1 MNENDNI
8 ESKLNRI
15 TKQLDEEKWTRAAL
29 NSYTTTYF
37 KELDAIIDDAIEN
50 NYAMQLK
57 NLCDEHIMHTQN
69 SIIAMYVSGILSLYF
84 QLIDDSNIT
93 KLIEIF
99 TDNHKLQIVEGI
111 CEKMLTFGEQKLAL
125 KTLSLC
131 YSQSNNEEKKY
142 EIWERLIKID
152 YDEADIVKNIAD
164 RKKDDGKIEEAVD
177 YYKKA
182 LFRYINRKAFH
193 NVKELWNKLLV
204 IDSED
209 ANFFL
214 NTEKKVAV
222 AFDSE
227 KATQLLYD
235 FYNATREKENWDLCI
250 SVLKRIVDYNPKDPD
265 VRKQLIEC
273 YKKKYEAHSKVEN
286 YIEKS
291 ELNKDW
297 RNIHE
302 AISDFEKHISFDA
315 GTFVGHRTWG
325 IGVIRSIDNEVLIIY
340 FASKR
345 NHPMSLDMA
354 VTALTCLP
362 KNHIWVLK
370 SVIDKKRL
378 HDRVKSDPHWALKT
392 VISSFNN
399 QASLKQIKT
408 ELVPSILTPTEWNTW
423 SKEAKN
429 ILDRD
434 SEFGNLPDQTDVFT
448 VRDTPITVEEKLYN
462 NFKANPKFYSRV
474 KVMREFLK
482 ECQPDSEYF
491 NEMYT
496 YFTSYLKE
504 IDRPNDI
511 NVSAYILIREIV
523 KEYPYLNPGIDKH
536 FKDIFK
542 DKNRLVS
549 VFERIEDAEIRKSF
563 IRFVKEFSDWPI
575 IYMKLFP
582 KCLNRSILEDLAAQN
597 RSDCISQMFEEIASN
612 FREDRTAFIW
622 LMKNAEEYKD
632 LCKIQEETFVINAIQ
647 LLSTL
652 YKEMDNRYNVSENRK
667 LAQQIESILF
677 KEGRLEKTVQ
687 KISSDKLSKIYSL
700 VNEIKGLSLALKQDV
715 RRMISETHPEFQFG
729 DEQSKTLSARDII
742 SRSLLV
748 LQRSHQA
755 KSRELKYIIDVEI
768 PNNSKEIGEALELGD
783 LKENAEYKAAKEKQ
797 AILNATAS
805 KLQEDLEK
813 AYIFKKE
820 EINTSQIGFGTQVT
834 LQNLLTQKD
843 ESFTIL
849 GPWESDPNENIISY
863 LSPFGKNL
871 IGAKPG
877 DTLEFEI
884 NEIPYKYKV
893 KKIAACDNID

>member
-1 MNENDNI
+1 
-8 ESKLNRI
+8 
-15 TKQLDEEKWTRAAL
+15 
-29 NSYTTTYF
+29 
-37 KELDAIIDDAIEN
+37 
-50 NYAMQLK
+50 
-57 NLCDEHIMHTQN
+57 
-69 SIIAMYVSGILSLYF
+69 
-84 QLIDDSNIT
+84 
-93 KLIEIF
+93 
-99 TDNHKLQIVEGI
+99 
-111 CEKMLTFGEQKLAL
+111 MLTFGEQKLAL
-125 KTLSLC
+125 KTLSFC
-131 YSQSNNEEKKY
+131 YTQSNNEEKKY

-325 IGVIRSIDNEVLIIY
+325 IGVIRSIDNEVLIID

-677 KEGRLEKTVQ
+677 KEGRLEKTIQ

-755 KSRELKYIIDVEI
+755 HLGGQFSLAAGGVIHGLDLLGIIGGVSHEEEETCGAVNHFRHASPHEEHNDTNEKKGNQTAEEPGAPGGQV
-768 PNNSKEIGEALELGD
+768 SLGNVTVDGHDTKVKGSGQEGKHQSAD
-783 LKENAEYKAAKEKQ
+783 LICQEVTAEHQTVDEGV
-797 AILNATAS
+797 S
-805 KLQEDLEK
+805 
-813 AYIFKKE
+813 
-820 EINTSQIGFGTQVT
+820 G
-834 LQNLLTQKD
+834 QKD
-843 ESFTIL
+843 SRPAKRDFLDPCAEHDYQNHLQYGEDENQAASHQGNVQSCGGSENGGHKSNEQSQKHPGKSLGQVLAHTCPLVFLIIEITIL
-849 GPWESDPNENIISY
+849 IVHKDTSYHFRLPTGHTSHRILVVYTVFFQKSII
-863 LSPFGKNL
+863 
-871 IGAKPG
+871 
-877 DTLEFEI
+877 
-884 NEIPYKYKV
+884 
-893 KKIAACDNID
+893 